1 MPSGSLL
8 MAKNTADSKF
18 KILQT
23 DGNGALKTT
32 NDVAMGQPNN
42 IGDGSNML
50 RILNYGYDSI
60 NGQMRPIPCDANG
73 RMECSVDALEVTA
86 ETINLS
92 TDNLET
98 LITATN
104 TKLQTDL
111 DFNGQP
117 NSIGDGQNMKRN
129 MCYGHDS
136 SGGQMRPIKVDNIG
150 KVIVDT
156 PTGSDIDVRL
166 AAITTSIDTANL
178 NDFSGAILF
187 NNVTLSNGAVNTT
200 TIDLGASSPY
210 KRGITFFG
218 KCNMSNLTDNFGV
231 FYSNDGTNY
240 YKKGGIRPLLTSID
254 SMYHFGSH
262 ADEKPPRYIR
272 FGNDC
277 GTDLTNF
284 TLVYVKLK

>member
-42 IGDGSNML
+42 IGDANNML

-60 NGQMRPIPCDANG
+60 NNQMRPIPCDANG
-73 RMECSVDALEVTA
+73 RMECSVDALEITA
-86 ETINLS
+86 DTINVS

-98 LITATN
+98 LIGATN
-104 TKLQTDL
+104 TKL
-111 DFNGQP
+111 
-117 NSIGDGQNMKRN
+117 DGFSGAPDNNLAVTSTKLQVFP
-129 MCYGHDS
+129 YGKDS
-136 SGGQMRPIKVDNIG
+136 AGNIMRPIKVDSIG
-150 KVIVDT
+150 KVIIDT

-166 AAITTSIDTANL
+166 AAIKTSVDTANL
-178 NDFSGAILF
+178 NDDVGTILF
-187 NNVTLSNGAVNTT
+187 NNVTLSTGAVNTT
-200 TIDLGASSPY
+200 TIDMGANSPY
-210 KRGITFFG
+210 KQGITFFG
-218 KCNMSNLTDNFGV
+218 KCNMDSASDNFGV
-231 FYSNDGTNY
+231 YYSIDNTNY
-240 YKKGGIRPLLTSID
+240 YKKGGIRPAIENID

-262 ADEKPPRYIR
+262 VDAKVPRYIR

-277 GTDLTNF
+277 GTNLTNF
-284 TLVYVKLK
+284 TLVFVKHK